1 MKVLTLLASIIED
14 EYKDIFEFDGSVYA
28 SIPTETIYSIVK
40 PLLTVKGLN
49 NLKMSEEI
57 AASIIFEGKNT
68 SILICSKTENIIIN
82 ITEEVRQISESPEVH
97 SIYILMVD
105 EIKRM
110 ADKE

>member
-14 EYKDIFEFDGSVYA
+14 EYKDIFELDGSVYA

-40 PLLTVKGLN
+40 PLLTVN

-57 AASIIFEGKNT
+57 AASIIFGDKNT
-68 SILICSKTENIIIN
+68 SILICSKTENITIN

-97 SIYILMVD
+97 SIYILMID